1 MIKKIPQN
9 CGWTEKLN
17 YIVTLILHINGTY
30 IYMNDKTKII
40 YLPHILL
47 I

>member
-17 YIVTLILHINGTY
+17 YKVTLILHINGTY

-40 YLPHILL
+40 YLPPILL

>member
-1 MIKKIPQN
+1 MIKKIQQN

-40 YLPHILL
+40 YLPPILL

>member
-1 MIKKIPQN
+1 MIKKIQQN

-30 IYMNDKTKII
+30 IYEW
-40 YLPHILL
+40 
-47 I
+47 

>member
-17 YIVTLILHINGTY
+17 YIVTLIMHINGTY

-40 YLPHILL
+40 YLPPILL